1 VTKRLIGGLAAAL
14 LVLAIAS
21 ASASADP
28 KDVTCTGTAPASV
41 GHDLIVPENG
51 SCTILF
57 GSTINHDVIVNDG
70 GQLFDRGATVGHD
83 IKGDEPQGMVINGG
97 GPAGSGHVGHDI
109 KIDGVSGQFGIV
121 PFNSVCNNFVGHDIV
136 IQNSLASAAPWKIGT
151 PGQSFCTN
159 GADRVGHDIVIEN
172 NANNV
177 DVSNNAPATLGDIG
191 HDLGIS
197 DNTGGVTANGN
208 HAGHDCKQED
218 NHPYSGSG
226 NTADHSVDSCN
237 SSNP

>member
-1 VTKRLIGGLAAAL
+1 MKRLIGGALTAL
-14 LVLAIAS
+14 LALGIAT

-28 KDVTCTGTAPASV
+28 GDATCVGVAPTFV
-41 GHDLIVPENG
+41 NHDLIVPAGG

-57 GSTINHDVIVNDG
+57 GSTVNHDVIVNAG
-70 GQLFDRGATVGHD
+70 AQLFDRGATVGHD
-83 IKGDEPQGMVINGG
+83 ITASQPQGIVINGG

-109 KIDGVSGQFGIV
+109 KVDGVTGQFGVV
-121 PFNSVCNNFVGHDIV
+121 PFNSVCNNFVGHDVV
-136 IQNSLASAAPWKIGT
+136 ITNSLASAAPWKIGT

-159 GADRVGHDIVIEN
+159 GADRVGHDIVIKS

-208 HAGHDCKQED
+208 HAGHDCDQD
-218 NHPYSGSG
+218 NNHPYSGSG
-226 NTADHSVDSCN
+226 NTAGHSADSCN